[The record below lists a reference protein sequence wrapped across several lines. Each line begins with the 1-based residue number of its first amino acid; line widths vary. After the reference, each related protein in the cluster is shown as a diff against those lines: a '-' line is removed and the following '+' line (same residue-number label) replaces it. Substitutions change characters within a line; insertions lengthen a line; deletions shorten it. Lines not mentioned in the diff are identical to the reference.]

1 VINQAFIPYLQR
13 WQLEP
18 DGPAFE
24 THSSLLMPVRYQM
37 MPAMLKIAREQE
49 EKFGGLLMC
58 WWRGEGAAR
67 VLAWHDDGIL
77 LERAMGPLSLAQLVR
92 NGEDQRATAI
102 LCQVIAQLH
111 APRDEPYPE
120 LIPLH
125 QWFNALWPAAQA
137 HGGMLRL
144 SATAA
149 AELLTSPRD
158 QGVLHGDIHHDNV
171 LDFAERGW
179 LVIDPKRLYG
189 ERGFDYANI
198 FCNPNYGVATDPDIF
213 HRRVEQVCSL
223 AGLERYRL
231 LQWILA
237 WAGLSAAWF
246 LEDGEPA
253 DIDFRVA
260 ELAAR
265 ALGIALPQGDS
276 GFILPIV
283 ESQ

>member
-1 VINQAFIPYLQR
+1 MNQAFSPYLQR

-18 DGPAFE
+18 DGDAFT
-24 THSSLLMPVRYQM
+24 THSSLLMPVRYQGL
-37 MPAMLKIAREQE
+37 PAMLKIAREQE
-49 EKFGGLLMC
+49 EKFGNLLMC
-58 WWRGEGAAR
+58 WWQGEGAAR
-67 VLAWHDDGIL
+67 VFAWHEDAIL
-77 LERAMGPLSLAQLVR
+77 LERALGQASLAQMVR
-92 NGEDQRATAI
+92 SGQDERATEI
-102 LCQVIAQLH
+102 LCQVISQLH
-111 APRDEPYPE
+111 APRTAPFPD

-137 HGGMLRL
+137 HGGLLRL

-149 AELLTSPRD
+149 AELLTSPRE

-179 LVIDPKRLYG
+179 LAIDPKRLYG

-198 FCNPNYGVATDPDIF
+198 FCNPNYGIATDPDIF
-213 HRRVEQVCSL
+213 HRRVEQICTL
-223 AGLERYRL
+223 ARLERSRL

-246 LEDGEPA
+246 LEDGEAA

-265 ALGIALPQGDS
+265 ALGITLPQGDP
-276 GFILPIV
+276 GFILPVI
-283 ESQ
+283 ERL

>member
-1 VINQAFIPYLQR
+1 MINQTLAPYLQR

-18 DGPAFE
+18 DGQAFE
-24 THSSLLMPVRYQM
+24 THSSLLMPVRYQGR
-37 MPAMLKIAREQE
+37 PAMLKIAREQE

-58 WWRGEGAAR
+58 WWQGEGAAQ
-67 VLAWHDDGIL
+67 VLAWHDEGIL
-77 LERAMGPLSLAQLVR
+77 LERAMGHQSLTQMVR
-92 NGEDQRATAI
+92 SGEDERATAI
-102 LCQVIAQLH
+102 LCRVIARLH
-111 APRDEPYPE
+111 MPRAKPYPE

-144 SATAA
+144 SATVA
-149 AELLTSPRD
+149 AELLTSPRE

-213 HRRVEQVCSL
+213 HRRLEQVCSL
-223 AGLERYRL
+223 AGLDRCRL

-246 LEDGEPA
+246 LEDGEAA
-253 DIDFRVA
+253 DIDLRVA
-260 ELAAR
+260 ELAAS
-265 ALGIALPQGDS
+265 ALGIALPRNDP
-276 GFILPIV
+276 GFILPV
-283 ESQ
+283 

>member
-1 VINQAFIPYLQR
+1 MNQTLAPYLQR

-18 DGPAFE
+18 DGQAFE
-24 THSSLLMPVRYQM
+24 THSSLLMPVRYQGR
-37 MPAMLKIAREQE
+37 PAMLKIAREQE

-58 WWRGEGAAR
+58 WWQGEGAAQ
-67 VLAWHDDGIL
+67 VLAWHDEGIL
-77 LERAMGPLSLAQLVR
+77 LERAMGHQSLTQMVR
-92 NGEDQRATAI
+92 SGEDERATAI
-102 LCQVIAQLH
+102 LCRVIARLH
-111 APRDEPYPE
+111 MPRAKPYPE

-144 SATAA
+144 SATVA
-149 AELLTSPRD
+149 AELLTSPRE

-213 HRRVEQVCSL
+213 HRRLEQVCSL
-223 AGLERYRL
+223 AGLDRCRL

-246 LEDGEPA
+246 LEDGEAA
-253 DIDFRVA
+253 DIDLRVA
-260 ELAAR
+260 ELAAS
-265 ALGIALPQGDS
+265 ALGIALPRNDP
-276 GFILPIV
+276 GFILPV
-283 ESQ
+283 

>member
-1 VINQAFIPYLQR
+1 MNQALIPYMQR
-13 WQLEP
+13 WQLQP

-24 THSSLLMPVRYQM
+24 THSSLLMPVRYQGVA
-37 MPAMLKIAREQE
+37 AMLKVAREQE

-58 WWRGEGAAR
+58 WWQGEGAAR

-77 LERAMGPLSLAQLVR
+77 LERAQGSLSLPQMVR
-92 NGEDQRATAI
+92 DGDDRQATAI
-102 LCQVIAQLH
+102 LCQVIARLH
-111 APRDEPYPE
+111 APRSQPLPE
-120 LIPLH
+120 LIPLD
-125 QWFNALWPAAQA
+125 QWFNSLWPAAQA

-149 AELLTSPRD
+149 AELLTSPRELS
-158 QGVLHGDIHHDNV
+158 VLHGDIHHDNV
-171 LDFAERGW
+171 LDFGERGW

-189 ERGFDYANI
+189 ERAFDYANI

-213 HRRVEQVCSL
+213 LRRVEQVCQL
-223 AGLERYRL
+223 AGLDRQRL

-246 LEDGEPA
+246 MEDGEAA

-260 ELAAR
+260 EQAAR
-265 ALGIALPQGDS
+265 ALDLSLPEGDS
-276 GFILPIV
+276 GFILPII
-283 ESQ
+283 ERG

>member
-1 VINQAFIPYLQR
+1 MNQAFTPYLQR

-18 DGPAFE
+18 DGEAFT
-24 THSSLLMPVRYQM
+24 THSSMLIPVRYQGL
-37 MPAMLKIAREQE
+37 PAMLKIAREQE
-49 EKFGGLLMC
+49 EKFGSLLMC
-58 WWRGEGAAR
+58 WWQGEGAAR
-67 VLAWHDDGIL
+67 VLAWHDDAIL
-77 LERAMGPLSLAQLVR
+77 LERAMGQASLAQMVR
-92 NGEDQRATAI
+92 SGQDERATEI
-102 LCQVIAQLH
+102 LCQVITRLH
-111 APRDEPYPE
+111 APRTESFPD

-137 HGGMLRL
+137 HGGLLRL

-149 AELLTSPRD
+149 AELLTSPRE

-179 LVIDPKRLYG
+179 LAIDPKRLYG

-198 FCNPNYGVATDPDIF
+198 FCNPNYGIATDPDIF
-213 HRRVEQVCSL
+213 HRRVEQICAL
-223 AGLERYRL
+223 ARLERYRL

-246 LEDGEPA
+246 LEDGEAA

-265 ALGIALPQGDS
+265 ALGITLPQGDP
-276 GFILPIV
+276 GFILPVI
-283 ESQ
+283 ERL